1 MLGNIVYLLNG
12 NKSVPRKLRKVN
24 EALPDEKSILK
35 RTFGWRKRM
44 KIGEWGLGMLTW
56 ECRRND
62 LSNCEWGSDSN
73 HQMANPNTNTWI
85 WSSKFWFSLT
95 GFNNHEP
102 NVPQVI
108 IYIRIRHCT
117 CFIIKSNNGTLLR
130 VETMEWTQMKWLQD
144 DISKET
150 NICIV

>member
-1 MLGNIVYLLNG
+1 MLGNIMYLLNG

-62 LSNCEWGSDSN
+62 LSNCE
-73 HQMANPNTNTWI
+73 
-85 WSSKFWFSLT
+85 
-95 GFNNHEP
+95 
-102 NVPQVI
+102 
-108 IYIRIRHCT
+108 
-117 CFIIKSNNGTLLR
+117 
-130 VETMEWTQMKWLQD
+130 
-144 DISKET
+144 
-150 NICIV
+150 